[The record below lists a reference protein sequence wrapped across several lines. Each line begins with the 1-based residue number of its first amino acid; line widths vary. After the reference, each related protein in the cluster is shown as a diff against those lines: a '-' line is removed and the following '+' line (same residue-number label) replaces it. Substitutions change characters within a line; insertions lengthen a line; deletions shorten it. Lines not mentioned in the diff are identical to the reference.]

1 MKKILCIC
9 AAGLLGLTA
18 CQDFLNTSSPSVVD
32 ADFIF
37 SNMTTARS
45 VMDGAYESWRNCCE
59 NQLYGCGLFYAT
71 DMAGS
76 DMDTH
81 PENFDK
87 QPGRHT
93 VETLFRNGTIA
104 GSYGLDSYSK
114 VKSSYEGIYE
124 IAARVNSI
132 ITSMEQMD
140 TYTQYVTEANEPS
153 EFSQLYGEAI
163 ALRASVFREGLR
175 QFGDM
180 PISFAMGIP
189 GVGLTNRDSIYD
201 CLIADLKKV
210 EPLMYDL
217 GSNPAFASAN
227 KNYFSRTY
235 VAGLVGRICLDAAGY
250 QTRRNDMKYTDGKGN
265 PLQFETMG
273 TENNGATYGRR
284 TDWKSFYQTAKEYF
298 EKCMAHAGTAIFYKT
313 DPRSNSGNRVYDNPY
328 QYFFQQMHDN
338 DAAYADESIYEYP
351 MQAGT
356 TNNARGYDLG
366 RASDGAERNAY
377 PCKVYSQCRAVP
389 AFYYGMYD
397 PKDKRRDV
405 TYSVTGS
412 NGDGTEKLV
421 SFEKGSKITG
431 GITLNKWDP
440 NRQPVPQTA
449 VQRVSG
455 INGPY
460 MRMSEIYLSYAEA
473 CAILGDEANAKQ
485 YLTLIRER
493 SFPAGEAKV
502 DQFIAKNGSLFNAII
517 QERAFE
523 LGGDG
528 DRRWTLLRTGLFPQ
542 KIKETKEL
550 TKAMLDGLKAN
561 GYYEFE
567 NGNVISSYIWTKSV
581 DAKSI
586 YGYRLTTQCP
596 EGMEGDPVL
605 YPGWR
610 GQHDSWET
618 FGCNYKT
625 DSPKTNLAI
634 KGLFKHIE
642 PGSAEALALEADGYT
657 KIAWGAQ
664 LIDNKGITKYDMEY
678 EYYTTFFYDYDYVK
692 APLYL
697 YPFPTAILT
706 AGNITNGYGYKNLY

>member
-1 MKKILCIC
+1 MKKILMIC
-9 AAGLLGLTA
+9 VAGLMGLTS
-18 CQDFLNTSSPSVVD
+18 CEDYLETSSPSVVD

-93 VETLFRNGTIA
+93 VETLFRNGTMA
-104 GSYGLDSYSK
+104 STYGLDSYSK
-114 VKSSYEGIYE
+114 VKSSYEGVYE
-124 IAARVNSI
+124 IAAKVNSI
-132 ITSMEQMD
+132 ITSMEEMEVE
-140 TYTQYVTEANEPS
+140 YAKYITEANEPS

-163 ALRASVFREGLR
+163 ALRASVFREALR
-175 QFGDM
+175 QFGDV
-180 PISFAMGIP
+180 PISFTMGVP

-201 CLIADLKKV
+201 CLIEDLKKV
-210 EPLMYDL
+210 EPVMYDL
-217 GSNPAFASAN
+217 GANPKFGGSN

-235 VAGLVGRICLDAAGY
+235 VAGLIGRLCLDAAGY
-250 QTRRNDMKYTDGKGN
+250 QTRRGDITYTDGQGN
-265 PLQFETMG
+265 PIQFETMG

-284 TDWKSFYQTAKEYF
+284 TDWREYYETARKYYEV
-298 EKCMAHAGTAIFYKT
+298 CLDHLGTAVFHTT
-313 DPRSNSGNRVYDNPY
+313 DPRSNGDRIYDNPY
-328 QYFFQQMHDN
+328 QYFFQQMHDS
-338 DAAYADESIYEYP
+338 DAAYADESLYEYP
-351 MQAGT
+351 MQYGT
-356 TNNARGYDLG
+356 TDNARAYDLG
-366 RASDGAERNAY
+366 RVSDGASNNAY
-377 PCKVYSQCRAVP
+377 PCKVYGQCRAVP

-397 PKDKRRDV
+397 PNDKRRDV

-412 NGDGTEKLV
+412 SGNGTEKLI
-421 SFEKGSKITG
+421 SFEKGSKVSG

-440 NRQPVPQTA
+440 NRQPTPWTQA
-449 VQRVSG
+449 QRRSG

-460 MRMSEIYLSYAEA
+460 MRLSEIYLSYAEV
-473 CAILGDEANAKQ
+473 CAVLGDDMTAKQ
-485 YLTLIRER
+485 YLTMIRER
-493 SFPAGEAKV
+493 SFPEGKANV
-502 DQFIAKNGSLFNAII
+502 DAFIKENGDMFNAII

-542 KIKETKEL
+542 KIKAIKEL
-550 TKAMLDGLKAN
+550 TRAMLDGLKAD
-561 GYYEFE
+561 GYYAFE
-567 NGNVISSYIWTKSV
+567 NGNVISNYIWTKMV
-581 DAKSI
+581 DAKTE

-596 EGMEGDPVL
+596 EGKEDDPVL

-610 GQHDSWET
+610 GQHDSWESL
-618 FGCNYKT
+618 GMNYGT
-625 DSPKTNLAI
+625 DKPKTNLAI

-642 PGSAEALALEADGYT
+642 PGSEEAKALEADGY
-657 KIAWGAQ
+657 KQVNWGAQ
-664 LIDNKGITKYDMEY
+664 LIDNKNITKYDMEY

-706 AGNITNGYGYKNLY
+706 AGNLTNGYGYKNIN